1 MDAAVGL
8 VQAYLR
14 LNGFFTVTEYPV
26 VAQTAHGGM
35 TLTDVDVLGV
45 RFPGAQRWVPEVGTH
60 GRALPTDP
68 ELGSS
73 EDKLDMI
80 IGEVKEG
87 EARLNRG
94 AYALPVVETVIR
106 RFGCCARDPA
116 ATARAVVEGRTA
128 ETVAGGGMP
137 CRIRMVVFAG
147 SEGEATG
154 RYGVLPLR
162 HAFTF
167 LSEHLTR
174 HRDVFL
180 RTQLKD
186 EVLDLMALLVK
197 VGLPLGP

>member
-26 VAQTAHGGM
+26 VAQTSHGGT

-45 RFPGAQRWVPEVGTH
+45 RFPGAQRWVPER
-60 GRALPTDP
+60 GRGRGLPTDP
-68 ELGSS
+68 ELDSA
-73 EDKLDMI
+73 EDGLEMI
-80 IGEVKEG
+80 VGEVKEG

-128 ETVAGGGMP
+128 ETVVGGGMP

-147 SEGEATG
+147 SQGEATS
-154 RYGVLPLR
+154 RYRVIPLR

-167 LSEHLTR
+167 VSEHLRR
-174 HRDVFL
+174 HGDIFL
-180 RTQLKD
+180 QTQLKD
-186 EVLDLMALLVK
+186 EVMDLMALLVK
-197 VGLPLGP
+197 VGLPVRP

>member
-1 MDAAVGL
+1 
-8 VQAYLR
+8 
-14 LNGFFTVTEYPV
+14 
-26 VAQTAHGGM
+26 M

-45 RFPGAQRWVPEVGTH
+45 RFPGAQRWVPIGEH

-68 ELGSS
+68 ALDSV
-73 EDKLDMI
+73 EDALEMI

-94 AYALPVVETVIR
+94 AYALSVVETVIR
-106 RFGCCARDPA
+106 RFGCCGRDAA
-116 ATARAVVEGRTA
+116 ATAQAVVEARTA
-128 ETVAGGGMP
+128 ETVVGAGMH

-147 SEGEATG
+147 SQGEPTS
-154 RYGVLPLR
+154 RYQVIPLR

-167 LSEHLTR
+167 VSDHLKR
-174 HRDVFL
+174 YRDVFL

-197 VGLPLGP
+197 VGLPVGP

>member
-26 VAQTAHGGM
+26 VAQTAQGGM

-45 RFPGAQRWVPEVGTH
+45 RFPGAERWVPNETR
-60 GRALPTDP
+60 GRALPADP
-68 ELGSS
+68 ELDSM
-73 EDKLDMI
+73 EDALEMI

-87 EARLNRG
+87 QARLNRG

-106 RFGCCARDPA
+106 RFGCCARDPT

-128 ETVAGGGMP
+128 ETVVGGGMA

-154 RYGVLPLR
+154 RYRVISLR

-167 LSEHLTR
+167 LSDHLRR
-174 HRDVFL
+174 HRDIFL
-180 RTQLKD
+180 RTELKD
-186 EVLDLMALLVK
+186 EVLDLIALGVK
-197 VGLPLGP
+197 VGFPVGP